1 MFSQEWKNLKLYQ
14 KETGNINLHDGCWLK
29 INRKNNDEIWKKANL
44 FNLSIDNGNIK
55 YKTISQIRDFYRWF
69 DFEREKQGHEIKWI
83 GITVT
88 VTDQLSKLDCGF
100 IRSFIVSDQD
110 VLLFANEGSKK
121 VFEFA
126 FPQLRTVYF
135 SKELIKG
142 ETANFW
148 DSEYGMK
155 EQCLVLEPLYQK
167 LSKKAL
173 RKLDR
178 MAKGKGIFALAVP
191 KELKYVG
198 SIEDC
203 KVRFEHGINKVL
215 PFNLSV
221 KERKSLANQ
230 K

>member
-1 MFSQEWKNLKLYQ
+1 MISQEWKNLKSYQ
-14 KETGNINLHDGCWLK
+14 KETGNSKLHDGCWLK
-29 INRKNNDEIWKKANL
+29 INRKNNDDVWKKVNL
-44 FNLSIDNGNIK
+44 FNLSIDNGNVK
-55 YKTISQIRDFYRWF
+55 YQTISQIRDFYIWF
-69 DFEREKQGHEIKWI
+69 DAEREKQGHEIKWI

-100 IRSFIVSDQD
+100 IRSFIVSDQE
-110 VLLFANEGSKK
+110 VLFFANEGSKK

-126 FPQLRTVYF
+126 FSQLRAVYF

-142 ETANFW
+142 EAANLW

-167 LSKKAL
+167 LSKRAL

-221 KERKSLANQ
+221 KEKKN
-230 K
+230 